1 MRRHARHA
9 RRFGVGGSGGKTSLP
24 APEEKRHTLDEVT
37 TVNKM
42 KRDTICIVT
51 YWCRDI
57 GYGVERGTVR
67 ACWTGEVDAWGKLT
81 IEVLSGRRK
90 MFYLFADEIQR
101 VRAISRNP
109 SSK

>member
-1 MRRHARHA
+1 MHRRARLS
-9 RRFGVGGSGGKTSLP
+9 RWFGVGGPGGKTSLP
-24 APEEKRHTLDEVT
+24 APEEKRHSLNEVT

-42 KRDTICIVT
+42 KRDTICIMT
-51 YWCRDI
+51 YRCRDI

-67 ACWTGEVDAWGKLT
+67 ARWTGEVDAWGKLT
-81 IEVLSGRRK
+81 IEVLSGRRRTI
-90 MFYLFADEIQR
+90 YLFANEIRR